1 MTWNLRGGECVID
14 AGIGSVNFRTS
25 GTAGDPT
32 FSNPELQLPES
43 LSDDDSVLE
52 SLSDEESELELSLL
66 EEEDEDE

>member
-1 MTWNLRGGECVID
+1 MTWNLRGGEYVIA
-14 AGIGSVNFRTS
+14 AGIESVNFRTR

-32 FSNPELQLPES
+32 FSVPELQLPES

-52 SLSDEESELELSLL
+52 SLSDEESQLELSLL